1 MDSDSDTEEIN
12 EECIQQAITE
22 EMKIDELVIIV
33 TRTSVYYHNNFLVK
47 EPCRNSP
54 HTGWKFMMEILNG
67 NDRCCHEMFRMEK
80 HVFCKLCDRLRSYG
94 LKSSKGLRLEESVGM
109 FMMILG
115 HGAGNRM
122 IQEHFQHSGETVSRQ
137 FTNVLE
143 KMSMLALDEIKPPEN
158 FDEVSYYIRNN
169 SRYWPYFKDCIG
181 AIDGTHVRVSLPVDK
196 QIPYIGRKGCPT
208 QNIMAVCG
216 FDMLFTF
223 VWAGWEGTAHD
234 TRIFLE
240 ALRNTNLN
248 FPKPP
253 NGKYYL
259 VDAGY
264 PNMKGYLAPYKGQRY
279 HLPQFQQGSQPSG
292 YKEVFNHAHSS
303 LRSVIER
310 CFGVWKAR
318 WQILHRMPSYGY
330 DKQVAIVTASMA
342 LHNFIRRET
351 INEMDFPSY
360 DEANND
366 FADDDV
372 QNINLAR
379 DESEMGVVRDK
390 IAAELMLR

>member
-22 EMKIDELVIIV
+22 EMEIDELVIIV
-33 TRTSVYYHNNFLVK
+33 TRTSLYYHNNFLVK

-67 NDRCCHEMFRMEK
+67 NDRRCHEI
-80 HVFCKLCDRLRSYG
+80 LRSYG

-122 IQEHFQHSGETVSRQ
+122 IQEHFQHSGET
-137 FTNVLE
+137 
-143 KMSMLALDEIKPPEN
+143 
-158 FDEVSYYIRNN
+158 
-169 SRYWPYFKDCIG
+169 DCIG

-196 QIPYIGRKGCPT
+196 QIPYIGRKGFPT

-253 NGKYYL
+253 N
-259 VDAGY
+259 GY

-366 FADDDV
+366 FVDDDV